1 MDENEQTY
9 QNLIKRLTNS
19 IENSIPSEFL
29 GEELISNYLDINEN
43 NYFHYLAK
51 YSFKEYCSDNDISS
65 KEEIINKDKYKILLN
80 EYLKKIELFVNIL
93 IKIGCKIEF
102 QNIFDQSPL
111 EICLVKKNYYLAIE
125 YLNYINNKD
134 FLFNNCILNLIFND
148 NCIRDE
154 CINFLINIFKFD
166 NNKNATDVKSKY
178 LNKKLSNTD
187 NISPFISIIKQY
199 NNNIYEKFNEIIKEN
214 CVEYLQKKD
223 KYEYI
228 IISDENTKNEI
239 IEKKK

>member
-1 MDENEQTY
+1 MDETEQTY

-80 EYLKKIELFVNIL
+80 EYLKKIELFVKIL
-93 IKIGCKIEF
+93 IDIGCKIEL

-111 EICLVKKNYYLAIE
+111 EI
-125 YLNYINNKD
+125 
-134 FLFNNCILNLIFND
+134 
-148 NCIRDE
+148 
-154 CINFLINIFKFD
+154 
-166 NNKNATDVKSKY
+166 
-178 LNKKLSNTD
+178 
-187 NISPFISIIKQY
+187 
-199 NNNIYEKFNEIIKEN
+199 
-214 CVEYLQKKD
+214 
-223 KYEYI
+223 
-228 IISDENTKNEI
+228 
-239 IEKKK
+239 